1 MKKLSIS
8 FALFILL
15 LYGGLIL
22 SIFYFLDS
30 SSINTLLSSNRVM
43 FAIKTTLITAT
54 ISTFIALLIALPAG
68 YGLSRYNF
76 RGKEVINTL
85 LEFPM
90 VVSPAALGAIILIF
104 FNNPIGEWISSNIYN
119 FIFSFGGIIL
129 AQFVTILGVATRF
142 SKSAFDEVDKSLEDT
157 ARVFGGNSFYVFVT
171 VVLPLAKRGLIGAM
185 ILSWAKALGEFGA
198 TLTVAGTMANKTE
211 TLPISIYMHLE
222 MADIKTTVSLILTL
236 LIFGLGSLFVARWF
250 LGRRDYD

>member
-1 MKKLSIS
+1 MKRVSIL

-15 LYGGLIL
+15 LYGGLIV
-22 SIFYFLDS
+22 SIFYFLDAS
-30 SSINTLLSSNRVM
+30 SLNSALSSKRVL
-43 FAIKTTLITAT
+43 FAVKTSLIAAT
-54 ISTFIALLIALPAG
+54 ISTIFALFIALPAG

-76 RGKEVINTL
+76 RGKELINTL

-104 FNNPIGEWISSNIYN
+104 FNNPVGEWLSSNVYN

-142 SKSAFDEVDKSLEDT
+142 AKSAFDEVDKSLEDT
-157 ARVFGGNSFYVFVT
+157 ARVLGGNSFYVFVT

-198 TLTVAGTMANKTE
+198 TLTVAGTMPFKTE

-236 LIFGLGSLFVARWF
+236 LIFGLGSLFFARW
-250 LGRRDYD
+250 LLSRRAYD